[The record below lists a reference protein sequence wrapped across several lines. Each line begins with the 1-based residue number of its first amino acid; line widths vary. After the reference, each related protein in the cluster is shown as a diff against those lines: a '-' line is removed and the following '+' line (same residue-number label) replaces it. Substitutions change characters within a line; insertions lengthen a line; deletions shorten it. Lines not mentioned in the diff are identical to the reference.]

1 MEEEKEGGCKV
12 NGGPEDR
19 SAQEK
24 AGNKG
29 GPKKLFKWN
38 EEIRS
43 DVLNPSTEMVILSPF
58 DVWEQGQDKYETQFS
73 SCQAIASQIFS
84 HLQRVP
90 VSCVKGEN

>member
-12 NGGPEDR
+12 NAGPEDR

-43 DVLNPSTEMVILSPF
+43 DV
-58 DVWEQGQDKYETQFS
+58 
-73 SCQAIASQIFS
+73 
-84 HLQRVP
+84 
-90 VSCVKGEN
+90 